1 MTTMATSQKNQPP
14 AQAEIVAF
22 EPALKRRRDREQFFW
37 RYGEWVNPYRDG
49 IDGLWVGP
57 ANAQI
62 VPLVFKKDALGS
74 ITDLTERRGT
84 VSR

>member
-1 MTTMATSQKNQPP
+1 MTTMATSQKDQPP

-57 ANAQI
+57 ENAQI
-62 VPLVFKKDALGS
+62 VPLVPQK
-74 ITDLTERRGT
+74 RRAGEDH
-84 VSR
+84 